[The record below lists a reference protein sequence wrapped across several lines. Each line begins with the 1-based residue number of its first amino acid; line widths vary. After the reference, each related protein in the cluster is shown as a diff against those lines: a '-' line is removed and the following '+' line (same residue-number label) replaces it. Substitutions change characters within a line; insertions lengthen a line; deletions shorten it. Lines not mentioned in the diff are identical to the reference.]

1 MHIHKEVKDMK
12 KIVVLLVLC
21 GLLLAGTLS
30 IIPDACTHEVE
41 DFDFSGD
48 EDLTVN
54 SGITTNGGGGTGG
67 GPAPG

>member
-1 MHIHKEVKDMK
+1 MK

-30 IIPDACTHEVE
+30 IIPDAGTHEIK
-41 DFDFSGD
+41 DFDFTGN
-48 EDLTVN
+48 EDLTV
-54 SGITTNGGGGTGG
+54 SGEIHTNGGGGTGG